1 MPPLKTYDLFL
12 SHAWKY
18 NSDYYRLEQFLKAAP
33 YFKFRN
39 YSVPIHN
46 PLVDPNTPTGIRFLT
61 GELERQVKPV
71 NCVLVL
77 AGMYAA
83 HSDWIHR
90 EINLANKYN
99 KPIIGV
105 IPWGQQR
112 VPLVV
117 QNASH
122 AMVGWNTNSIISAI
136 RELSI

>member
-1 MPPLKTYDLFL
+1 MPQLKTYDLFL

-18 NSDYYRLEQFLKAAP
+18 NSDYYRLEQFLKTAP

-39 YSVPIHN
+39 YSVPTHN
-46 PLVDPNTPTGIRFLT
+46 PLVDPNTRAGIRFLT

-77 AGMYAA
+77 AGMYAT

-105 IPWGQQR
+105 IPWGQLR
-112 VPLVV
+112 VPIVV
-117 QNASH
+117 QNASRV
-122 AMVGWNTNSIISAI
+122 MVGWNTNSIVSAI
-136 RELSI
+136 RDFSI